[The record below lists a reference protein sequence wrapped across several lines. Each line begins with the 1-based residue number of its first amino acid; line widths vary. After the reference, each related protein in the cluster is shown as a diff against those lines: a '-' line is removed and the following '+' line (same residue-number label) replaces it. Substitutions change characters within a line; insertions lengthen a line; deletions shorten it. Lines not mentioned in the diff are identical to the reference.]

1 MNNKPNLL
9 ATTLAFALTALAS
22 APLAA
27 EQIVVPVGTQGKQNQ
42 IEVPNN
48 GVTQASVRERWGEP
62 TDIRGPVGQPP
73 ITQWHY
79 AGFIVYFEGNR
90 VLHTVIRPSR

>member
-9 ATTLAFALTALAS
+9 ATTLAFALTALVS

-27 EQIVVPVGTQGKQNQ
+27 EQIVVPVGTQGQQSQ
-42 IEVPNN
+42 IEVPGN
-48 GVTQASVRERWGEP
+48 GVTQTTVRERWGEP
-62 TDIRGPVGQPP
+62 TEIRGPVGQPP